1 MHLIALRKNPRN
13 SQSHLGCRHRQ
24 RTPTVGLVRRSTR
37 PLAVSTSS
45 ESLNSSLAS
54 QYIRI
59 LGSVPDGLNITHDL
73 SLNTMRRPSTDLLSI
88 ILNFEKYSS
97 TCSPILSMATK
108 TGRLTCRY
116 NHSNSPSII
125 FRRSDLFPI
134 TSTINAAQ

>member
-54 QYIRI
+54 QYIRV
-59 LGSVPDGLNITHDL
+59 LGSVPDDLNITHDL
-73 SLNTMRRPSTDLLSI
+73 SLKTTRRPSTDLLST

-97 TCSPILSMATK
+97 TCSPSLPMSAE
-108 TGRLTCRY
+108 TGRLTCLY
-116 NHSNSPSII
+116 SHSNSPSII
-125 FRRSDLFPI
+125 FLKSDLFPMAS
-134 TSTINAAQ
+134 TSSAAQ